1 MTEKKEDLI
10 KKVEKLEKEL
20 TETQTQLVQL
30 SEGYKELIGANSA
43 LQGLVNQYEVT
54 INMLTAR
61 IIQSQQTEG

>member
-20 TETQTQLVQL
+20 TETQTQFMKL

-61 IIQSQQTEG
+61 VIQSQQTEG

>member
-10 KKVEKLEKEL
+10 KKVEALEKEL